1 MTRRKCAGCGG
12 VLKYTRSDAYNSY
25 YECPFCGELL
35 SVSLESDSD
44 AKLIYENTKHE
55 LFARLRRG
63 FEDWRVTQW
72 DQLYKDFIDFTN
84 AHEHLQ
90 GDIRFQMAIV
100 ACLTKG
106 FNLMD
111 PEKYRQC
118 KALFKATDEVYKK
131 QLKAMKKQASDP
143 AYSATISEYEACRAK
158 YVKLHNAYVGKKS
171 PWSLIR

>member
-1 MTRRKCAGCGG
+1 MQKH
-12 VLKYTRSDAYNSY
+12 SN
-25 YECPFCGELL
+25 
-35 SVSLESDSD
+35 

-106 FNLMD
+106 FNSMD